1 MLACPPRADLRD
13 TERYDM
19 RAISAGPAGARGAV
33 IASALAF
40 FCVLAA
46 YYVVRPVRDQLAG
59 ATGSVA
65 LPWFYSGTFLATLA
79 VAPAFGW
86 LSARF
91 PRRALLGW
99 SYGFFIACL
108 VAFVPLFAMQARI
121 GARSLGVGFFIWVSV
136 FNLFVVSLFWSLMAD
151 LFDGTHARRVFPLIA
166 FGGALGALAGP
177 GLTSLLVARIG
188 VAPLLAVSALLLLVA
203 LGLMLY
209 LSSRPGSQHDGS
221 APIGGSLL
229 AGLRATFA
237 DPFLRLMALLMLCS
251 DGVGTLAYALVAD
264 YAKAR
269 FADAAAR
276 TAFYG
281 HVDLAVNVIQMG
293 LQVGLT
299 RWMLPRFG
307 MVAGLV
313 LPAAVNAA
321 MLLAVAW
328 FGAAQFGVAGITIA
342 LVPLMLVVTRS
353 FAYGVTKPATD
364 ALYTRAVREIR
375 YKGKNFVETAVW
387 RFGDVTVA
395 GALDGM
401 RAIGATL
408 AGIGLASAA
417 VAGLAGWLGW
427 RAVVTSRP
435 APGRADVSATGT

>member
-1 MLACPPRADLRD
+1 MRFRNSVGAGDGGNVLLA
-13 TERYDM
+13 
-19 RAISAGPAGARGAV
+19 
-33 IASALAF
+33 ALAF
-40 FCVLAA
+40 FCILAA
-46 YYVVRPVRDQLAG
+46 YYVIRPVRDQLAG

-65 LPWFYSGTFLATLA
+65 LPWFYAGTFLAMLA

-86 LSARF
+86 LSARL

-99 SYGFFIACL
+99 GYGFFIICL
-108 VAFVPLFAMQARI
+108 YAFVPLFAQQARI
-121 GARSLGVGFFIWVSV
+121 GARALGIGFFIWVSV

-151 LFDGTHARRVFPLIA
+151 LFDATRARRVFPLIA
-166 FGGALGALAGP
+166 LGGALGALAGP
-177 GLTSLLVARIG
+177 TLTSLMVTRIG
-188 VAPLLAVSALLLLVA
+188 VAPLLVVSAILLLVA
-203 LGLMLY
+203 LGLMLQ
-209 LSSRPGSQHDGS
+209 LSAAHAGGRGES
-221 APIGGSLL
+221 APIGGSML

-269 FADAAAR
+269 FVDAAAR

-281 HVDLAVNVIQMG
+281 HIDLAVNIAQMA

-307 MVAGLV
+307 IVSGLV
-313 LPAAVNAA
+313 LPAVVNVV

-328 FGAAQFGVAGITIA
+328 FGAAQFGIAGFTLA

-353 FAYGVTKPATD
+353 FAYGVTKPASD
-364 ALYTRAVREIR
+364 ALYTRTAREIR

-395 GALDGM
+395 SGLDGLRALGASLGMIGALS
-401 RAIGATL
+401 AGA
-408 AGIGLASAA
+408 AA
-417 VAGLAGWLGW
+417 LGGWFGW
-427 RAVVTSRP
+427 RAVVASR
-435 APGRADVSATGT
+435 AARGGT